1 MTLVER
7 IVEGDAGERRRCP
20 GWNFISTARHQHHEG
35 GVGILGLARGQFS
48 IVVERHGSLV
58 GLEQGVGLRCRGV
71 GEVAGLT
78 AEAVDAGASLVG
90 WIIRVCRAIPAHE
103 L

>member
-1 MTLVER
+1 MKHDKLG
-7 IVEGDAGERRRCP
+7 I
-20 GWNFISTARHQHHEG
+20 
-35 GVGILGLARGQFS
+35 GILRVGLALRQLS
-48 IVVERHGSLV
+48 VVVERHGSLV
-58 GLEQGVGLRCRGV
+58 GREQGVGLRCRGV